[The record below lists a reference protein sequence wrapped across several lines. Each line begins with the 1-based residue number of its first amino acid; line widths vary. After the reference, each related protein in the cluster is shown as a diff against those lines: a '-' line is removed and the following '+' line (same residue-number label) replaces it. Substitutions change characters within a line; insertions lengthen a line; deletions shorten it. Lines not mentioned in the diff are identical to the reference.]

1 MKGQKLQTK
10 DPWSFCHFMC
20 SRGMQISAKFQTV
33 CPTCHH
39 RIAVGERIEWGRG
52 KSAVHVKCPS
62 SQQDLPE
69 TKRKKRA
76 PAPEI
81 RDDYDVRY
89 TAGFYDF
96 DSGSTFNGG
105 FDR

>member
-1 MKGQKLQTK
+1 
-10 DPWSFCHFMC
+10 
-20 SRGMQISAKFQTV
+20 
-33 CPTCHH
+33 
-39 RIAVGERIEWGRG
+39 VGERIEWERG
-52 KSAVHVKCPS
+52 KPAVHVKCPS
-62 SQQDLPE
+62 AQQELPE

-81 RDDYDVRY
+81 QDDYDVRD

-96 DSGSTFNGG
+96 DSGNSYNDG